1 MYLRYA
7 LLLQDRT
14 CNLGHISR
22 LLILHINVCVHRNLI
37 GYLHLVILLLLP
49 MAVFQLTKYLGFRI
63 LTYQAILGF
72 VKTILL
78 KADTFVK

>member
-14 CNLGHISR
+14 CNLGHISSLLF
-22 LLILHINVCVHRNLI
+22 LLINVYIHRNLI
-37 GYLHLVILLLLP
+37 DYLHLVILRSLP

-63 LTYQAILGF
+63 LT
-72 VKTILL
+72 
-78 KADTFVK
+78 